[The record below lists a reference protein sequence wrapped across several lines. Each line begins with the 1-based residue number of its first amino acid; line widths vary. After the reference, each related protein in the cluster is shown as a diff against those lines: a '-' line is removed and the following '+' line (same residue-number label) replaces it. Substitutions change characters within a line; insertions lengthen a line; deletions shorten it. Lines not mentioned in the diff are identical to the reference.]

1 MVETILT
8 IDERTMKI
16 DKTEMGRI
24 VLYYQLDKLKRKFR
38 KKYIAYMNYL
48 DQFDCGI
55 HLATYL
61 STDLGKMQDEL
72 DALIEQMKQLELKI
86 NGKIPDALKVKFRT
100 TINTFGEQ

>member
-1 MVETILT
+1 MVEVLLT
-8 IDERTMKI
+8 NDERTMTV
-16 DKTEMGRI
+16 DRTARGRI
-24 VLYYQLDKLKRKFR
+24 IFYYQLDKLKRKFR
-38 KKYIAYMNYL
+38 QKYIAYYKYL

-55 HLATYL
+55 HLATYI
-61 STDLGKMQDEL
+61 STDLRKMQDEL

>member
-1 MVETILT
+1 MEVLLT
-8 IDERTMKI
+8 NDERTLKV

-24 VLYYQLDKLKRKFR
+24 VLHYQLEKLKRKFR
-38 KKYIAYMNYL
+38 QKYIAYYKYL
-48 DQFDCGI
+48 NQFDCGI
-55 HLATYL
+55 NLATYI

-100 TINTFGEQ
+100 TINTFGEP